1 MNRIKTWY
9 GKLSNNVNTWYD
21 KLSNR
26 KRDSIRLS
34 IDFIGFIATIMTI
47 LGWSLND
54 CIDNMFISLC
64 LVVVV
69 FLLSWFIIYTKLGR
83 KYKDSVSIT
92 VRETP
97 VSIIYGNI
105 FETEGW
111 KVIGCDTHFDTR
123 VDDIVISKKSLHGQ
137 LVIEHGDT
145 NEIKEVVKEAA
156 ISKKLTANED
166 GLYDFDLGTIIR
178 YDSSKEEQTY
188 LMLAMTELNSNHEA
202 HTNMAKF
209 EQMLINMWR
218 EIDRVYASHD
228 IVLPLLGTGI
238 SRFDDGPKD
247 NESLLKCML
256 CTLNVSGV
264 TLNSNITVVIY
275 PYKKSNI
282 QLYEYKSMF
291 KSL

>member
-9 GKLSNNVNTWYD
+9 Y

-26 KRDSIRLS
+26 ARDSLRLS
-34 IDFIGFIATIMTI
+34 LEFIGFIATIMTI
-47 LGWSLND
+47 LGWSLNN
-54 CIDNMFISLC
+54 CINNAFISLC
-64 LVVVV
+64 LVIGV
-69 FLLSWFIIYTKLGR
+69 FLLLWRIIYTQLGH

-92 VRETP
+92 IRKTP
-97 VSIIYGNI
+97 VSIIYGDI

-123 VDDIVISKKSLHGQ
+123 VDDTVISKKSLHGQ
-137 LVIEHGDT
+137 LVTKHGDT
-145 NEIKEVVKEAA
+145 SEIKKVVEETAR
-156 ISKKLTANED
+156 KKNLSADTE
-166 GLYDFDLGTIIR
+166 GLYAFNLGTIIR
-178 YDSSKEEQTY
+178 YDSSKDGQTY
-188 LMLAMTELNSNHEA
+188 LMLAMTELNDKYEA

-209 EQMLINMWR
+209 EQMLIIMWH
-218 EIDRVYASHD
+218 EIDRVHASHD

-238 SRFDDGPKD
+238 ARFDDGPKD

-264 TLNSNITVVIY
+264 TLNSSVKVVIY
-275 PYKKSNI
+275 PSEKSDI

-291 KSL
+291 KFL